1 MDVAA
6 LATLS
11 RLLDEALDL
20 PPQER
25 SSWID
30 RLSSE
35 YEPLK
40 PRLRRLLDDA
50 LVLGTSSVLTLPK
63 FPGLRETG
71 GPSSP
76 TPRDAGVEI
85 GAYRLL
91 RSLGEGGMGEVW
103 LAERADGL
111 VKRPVALKLPHQ
123 SWARAGLTER
133 IARERDILAALTHP
147 HIARLYDAG
156 VAADGQP
163 YLALE
168 YIDGQ
173 PLDRYCASRSLS
185 VRERLALFLQV
196 VGAVSHAHSQLVI
209 HRDLKPSNILVT
221 EDGRVHLLDFGIA
234 KLLEDDEGSD
244 SLLTQVSGRVL
255 TPQYASPEQVRGLRI
270 GTASDVYSLGV
281 ILYELLTGVRPYVVE
296 PRRSAAAIEDA
307 ILSADVERPSRR
319 VSDAPTR
326 RALSGDLDWIV
337 LKALAREPASRYP
350 SAAAFGEDLERH
362 LRNEPV
368 LASPPSTGYRL
379 RKFVRRHRVAVG
391 AVTAVAAALIVAV
404 AGTTVGLVRAQ
415 RAEAASRVAAE
426 RARTEAQTADRVSQ
440 FLVDMFDLAKPE
452 EADGRP
458 VTARDM
464 LDRGISKI
472 DSSLTQEPLVESR
485 LRRSVGD
492 AYSQLGEYPVARTQL
507 ERSVAAARAA
517 GQQGE
522 TELVRALTLLGQL
535 QRRVDDTTGAEQSL
549 REALA
554 LAERQQS
561 PDPDHVGLVMNE
573 LALLLRTR
581 NQDEAL
587 NLYRRVHALIVASKG
602 PDHQDAGLLLTN
614 IGALLTRMRRYQE
627 ARTTFEQALPILSAH
642 LKDDDPRVGVLIGN
656 LALAERQL
664 GNLDRAIELQQRD
677 LAIVTRVYGADHP
690 NVAPT
695 LINLARTNE
704 DAGRYSEAI
713 EQIQKALAILRQH
726 FKPQHGLVITAEN
739 TRSLLLLKLGRVEE
753 SRALLESLVRLSPDS
768 AEAEGALAS
777 SRIQLAHHER
787 LSGNW
792 SRALAMSAAVMG
804 DPTMA
809 RDLSL
814 VSDAAWAH
822 ACTIAAR
829 GDKEESEAWRQRA
842 LEIHERDRQ
851 STPASRLHLHARH
864 YACGGD
870 AARAIALLKEAVAA
884 GYSNPAIHVDPSFA
898 VVRAH
903 PEFATV
909 VRTIRSPLLSR

>member
-20 PPQER
+20 PPEAR
-25 SSWID
+25 STWIEN
-30 RLSSE
+30 LASE

-50 LVLGTSSVLTLPK
+50 LVLGTSSGLTLPK
-63 FPGLRETG
+63 LPGLRDTSVAL
-71 GPSSP
+71 PSSP
-76 TPRDAGVEI
+76 RADGDTVGP
-85 GAYRLL
+85 YRLL

-123 SWARAGLTER
+123 SWARAGLSER

-163 YLALE
+163 YLAIE
-168 YIDGQ
+168 YVDGE
-173 PLDRYCASRSLS
+173 PLDRFCASRALS
-185 VRERLALFLQV
+185 IHARLKLFLQI
-196 VGAVSHAHSQLVI
+196 VGAVSHAHAQLVI

-221 EDGRVHLLDFGIA
+221 RDGQVRLLDFGIA
-234 KLLEDDEGSD
+234 KLLEDEGPIDSD
-244 SLLTQVSGRVL
+244 LTQASGRVL
-255 TPQYASPEQVRGLRI
+255 TPQYASPEQVRGLRV

-296 PRRSAAAIEDA
+296 PRRSAAAIEEA
-307 ILSADVERPSRR
+307 ILSAEIERPSRR
-319 VSDAPTR
+319 VSDVSTR

-362 LRNEPV
+362 LRSEPV
-368 LASPPSTGYRL
+368 LASPPTRGYRL
-379 RKFVRRHRVAVG
+379 GKFVRRHRVAAAAT
-391 AVTAVAAALIVAV
+391 AVVAAAILAAV
-404 AGTTVGLVRAQ
+404 AGITVGLVRAQ
-415 RAEAASRVAAE
+415 RAETEARAAAD

-464 LDRGISKI
+464 LDRGASKI
-472 DSSLTQEPLVESR
+472 DSSLTREPLVESR

-492 AYSQLGEYPVARTQL
+492 AYSQLGQYPVARTQL
-507 ERSVAAARAA
+507 ERAVAAARDA
-517 GQQGE
+517 GPSGE

-535 QRRVDDTTGAEQSL
+535 QRRVDDAAGAEKSL

-554 LAERQQS
+554 LAERQS
-561 PDPDHVGLVMNE
+561 SADPDHIGLVMNE

-587 NLYRRVHALIVASKG
+587 GLYRRVHALIVASRG
-602 PDHQDAGLLLTN
+602 SNHQDAGLLLVN
-614 IGALLTRMRRYQE
+614 IGALLTRMRRYEE
-627 ARTTFEQALPILSAH
+627 ARLTFDEALPILTTH
-642 LKDDDPRVGVLIGN
+642 YGDDDPRVAVLIGN

-677 LAIVTRVYGADHP
+677 LGITTRVYGPDHP
-690 NVAPT
+690 NLAT
-695 LINLARTNE
+695 LYINLARTNE
-704 DAGRYSEAI
+704 DAGRYPDAI
-713 EQIQKALAILRQH
+713 DQIQQALALLRKH
-726 FKPQHGLVITAEN
+726 FKPQHGLTMTAEN
-739 TRSLLLLKLGRVEE
+739 TRSLLLVKLGRINE
-753 SRALLESLVRLSPDS
+753 SKTLLESLVLLTPDS
-768 AEAEGALAS
+768 AEAETALAN
-777 SRIQLAHHER
+777 SRIQLSHHER
-787 LSGNW
+787 LAGNW
-792 SRALAMSAAVMG
+792 SRALALSRSVMD
-804 DPTMA
+804 DPGLA
-809 RDLSL
+809 PALGL
-814 VSDAAWAH
+814 LSDATWAH

-829 GDKEESEAWRQRA
+829 GDREEGERWRLRA
-842 LEIHERDRQ
+842 LEAHERDKQ
-851 STPASRLHLHARH
+851 ATQASRLHLHARH
-864 YACGGD
+864 YACAGD
-870 AARAIALLKEAVAA
+870 AARAIGLLKEAVAA
-884 GYSNPAIHVDPSFA
+884 GYRNPAIHVDPSFA
-898 VVRAH
+898 LVRRH
-903 PEFATV
+903 PEFTNV
-909 VRTIRSPLLSR
+909 VKTIRMPMLSR